1 VWLRC
6 RAAAGPAELTVL
18 FNRLAAV
25 CEPRSMSVK
34 GWNNAKVGL
43 RRFNLGKEPKGSVHA
58 LTLAD

>member
-34 GWNNAKVGL
+34 GWNNAKVGGGGVML
-43 RRFNLGKEPKGSVHA
+43 L
-58 LTLAD
+58 L